1 MEQVQANK
9 EVLNGLKI
17 ANPQIIN
24 TWQARGIID
33 NQEFMLRL
41 SISKRTAARWRITGK
56 IPYIIIG
63 KKTYYLVKDVD
74 ALLQGSYVRHR
85 ASKAFAKQI
94 DDAAA

>member
-1 MEQVQANK
+1 MEQVVENK
-9 EVLNGLKI
+9 EILKGLKI
-17 ANPQIIN
+17 ADLQVIN
-24 TWQARGIID
+24 TWQTRGIID

-74 ALLQGSYVRHR
+74 ALLQGSYVRSR
-85 ASKAFAKQI
+85 AAKTFARQM
-94 DDAAA
+94 DNAAA